1 MLSEKKLFFITS
13 NLEDC
18 KMSLIYERFK
28 ANLMNKIVDLEA
40 DVIKVSL
47 MDNVHTETATNDTW
61 SQVSTNE
68 LPTAGGYTAGG
79 ATLAGAA
86 VTQAAATMFD
96 GTNTAWTSA
105 TFSAYYAVLWDDTVA
120 TDDLICSFDFGG
132 IKTVTAGTFTIQW
145 HANGIITLT

>member
-1 MLSEKKLFFITS
+1 MPSG
-13 NLEDC
+13 
-18 KMSLIYERFK
+18 IYNRFK
-28 ANLMNKIVDLEA
+28 ANLMNKIVDLET

-47 MDNVHTETATNDTW
+47 MDNVHAFTAANNVWTD
-61 SQVSTNE
+61 VSANE

-79 ATLAGAA
+79 ATLAGGA
-86 VTQAAATMFD
+86 VTQAATTAFD
-96 GTNTAWTSA
+96 GTDTAWTSA
-105 TFSAYYAVLWDDTVA
+105 TFSAYHAVLWDDTTA

>member
-1 MLSEKKLFFITS
+1 MASG
-13 NLEDC
+13 
-18 KMSLIYERFK
+18 IYERFK

-47 MDNVHTETATNDTW
+47 MDNVHAFTATNNVWTD
-61 SQVSTNE
+61 VSANE
-68 LPTAGGYTAGG
+68 LPTAGNYTAGG

-86 VTQAAATMFD
+86 VTQAATTKFD
-96 GTNTAWTSA
+96 GTDTAWTSA
-105 TFSAYYAVLWDDTVA
+105 TFSAYHAVVWDDTVG

>member
-1 MLSEKKLFFITS
+1 MASG
-13 NLEDC
+13 
-18 KMSLIYERFK
+18 IYNRFK
-28 ANLMNKIVDLEA
+28 ANVFNKIVDLDA

-47 MDNVHTETATNDTW
+47 MDNLHAFTATNNVIGD
-61 SQVSTNE
+61 VSANE

-79 ATLAGAA
+79 ATLASAA
-86 VTQAAATMFD
+86 VTQSGTTKFD
-96 GTNTAWTSA
+96 GADTAWTSA
-105 TFSAYYAVLWDDTVA
+105 TFSAYHAVLWDDTVA

>member
-1 MLSEKKLFFITS
+1 MASG
-13 NLEDC
+13 
-18 KMSLIYERFK
+18 IYNRFK

-47 MDNVHTETATNDTW
+47 MDNVHAFTATNSVWTD
-61 SQVSTNE
+61 VSTNE

-86 VTQAAATMFD
+86 VTQAATTKFD
-96 GTNTAWTSA
+96 GTDTAWTSA
-105 TFSAYYAVLWDDTVA
+105 TFSAYHAVLWDDTVG

>member
-1 MLSEKKLFFITS
+1 MASG
-13 NLEDC
+13 
-18 KMSLIYERFK
+18 IYERFK

-47 MDNVHTETATNDTW
+47 MDNVHTFTATNNVWTD
-61 SQVSTNE
+61 VSANE
-68 LPTAGGYTAGG
+68 LPTAGGYTVGG

-86 VTQAAATMFD
+86 VTQAATTKFD
-96 GTNTAWTSA
+96 GTDTAWTSA
-105 TFSAYYAVLWDDTVA
+105 TFSAYHAVVWDDTAA

-145 HANGIITLT
+145 HSNGIITLT

>member
-1 MLSEKKLFFITS
+1 MA
-13 NLEDC
+13 DG
-18 KMSLIYERFK
+18 IYNIFK

-40 DVIKVSL
+40 DVVKVSL
-47 MDNVHTETATNDTW
+47 MDNVHAFTATDNVWTD
-61 SQVSTNE
+61 VSTNE

-86 VTQAAATMFD
+86 VTQAAVTKFD
-96 GTNTAWTSA
+96 GTDTAWTSA
-105 TFSAYYAVLWDDTVA
+105 TFSAYHAVIWDDTVA

-145 HANGIITLT
+145 HADGIITLT

>member
-1 MLSEKKLFFITS
+1 MASG
-13 NLEDC
+13 
-18 KMSLIYERFK
+18 IYERFK

-47 MDNVHTETATNDTW
+47 MDNVHAFTATDNVWTD
-61 SQVSTNE
+61 VSTNE

-86 VTQAAATMFD
+86 VTQSGTTKFD
-96 GTNTAWTSA
+96 GTDTAWTSA
-105 TFSAYYAVLWDDTVA
+105 TFSAYHAVLWDDTVG

-132 IKTVTAGTFTIQW
+132 VKTVTAGTFTIQW